1 MDAIT
6 IEAKERETG
15 KKASRAMRRAGYV
28 PCVLYGHRT
37 EAVAFQLPEASLKP
51 LIYTAETHVVNIK
64 VDGKQWNCIMKSADL
79 HPVTD
84 RPIHADFQVLE
95 KGEKI
100 TLMVPIQFQGTP
112 VGQRDGGDTQ
122 TVLHELEVR
131 CLPQDIPSHI
141 DIDISN
147 LAIGDSIHIQDL
159 TEEKI
164 ELLGRPEQTIVTVI
178 PPRVAELEVTTGI
191 EPAEEAAEGAAEEEA
206 AEEEGEE

>member
-6 IEAKERETG
+6 LEAKPRDVG
-15 KKASRAMRRAGYV
+15 KKSARRIRRAGNV

-37 EAVAFQLPEASLKP
+37 EPIAFELPELSVKA
-51 LIYTAETHVVNIK
+51 LIYTTETHVVNIK

-100 TLMVPIQFQGTP
+100 TLMVPIQFHGTP

-122 TVLHELEVR
+122 IVVHEIEVR

-141 DIDISN
+141 DVDISE
-147 LAIGDSIHIQDL
+147 LAIGDSIHIEDL
-159 TEEKI
+159 DTEGM
-164 ELLGRPEQTIVTVI
+164 ELLGRAEQTIVTVLQ
-178 PPRVAELEVTTGI
+178 PRVAEAEVTTAA
-191 EPAEEAAEGAAEEEA
+191 PAV
-206 AEEEGEE
+206 AEEEGAEGEEAEGEEEE

>member
-6 IEAKERETG
+6 LEAKRRDVG
-15 KKASRAMRRAGYV
+15 KKSARRIRRTGNV

-37 EAVAFQLPEASLKP
+37 EPVAFELPELSVKA
-51 LIYTAETHVVNIK
+51 LIYTTETHVVNIK

-100 TLMVPIQFQGTP
+100 TLMVPIQFHGTP

-122 TVLHELEVR
+122 IIIHEIEVR

-141 DIDISN
+141 DVDISEM
-147 LAIGDSIHIQDL
+147 AIGDSIHIQDL
-159 TEEKI
+159 DTQGI
-164 ELLGRPEQTIVTVI
+164 EILGREEQTIVTVLQ
-178 PPRVAELEVTTGI
+178 PRVAEAEVT
-191 EPAEEAAEGAAEEEA
+191 PAAAPAVAGEEEA
-206 AEEEGEE
+206 EAGEESEESEE

>member
-6 IEAKERETG
+6 LEAKRRDVG
-15 KKASRAMRRAGYV
+15 KKSARSVRRAGNV

-37 EAVAFQLPEASLKP
+37 EAVAFELPELSVKA
-51 LIYTAETHVVNIK
+51 LIYTTETHVVNIK

-100 TLMVPIQFQGTP
+100 TLMVPIQFHGTP

-122 TVLHELEVR
+122 IVVHEIEVR

-141 DIDISN
+141 NVDISEM
-147 LAIGDSIHIQDL
+147 AIGDSIHIQDL
-159 TEEKI
+159 DMEGM
-164 ELLGRPEQTIVTVI
+164 ELLGRAEQTIVTVLQ
-178 PPRVAELEVTTGI
+178 PRVVEAEITT
-191 EPAEEAAEGAAEEEA
+191 AAAPTV
-206 AEEEGEE
+206 AEEEGAEGEESEE